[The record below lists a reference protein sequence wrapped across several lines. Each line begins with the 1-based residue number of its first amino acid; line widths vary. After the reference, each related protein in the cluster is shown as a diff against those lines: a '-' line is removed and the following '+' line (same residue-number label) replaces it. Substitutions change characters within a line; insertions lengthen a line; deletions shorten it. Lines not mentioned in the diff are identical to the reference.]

1 MALSQECEAITSL
14 SIFSFSTHGGFMSR
28 LILRTS
34 LTALSLAIVFSGG
47 ISEAK
52 GPGSGKKGPHVRASA
67 KIQGCG
73 NFTDITGTVKLREE
87 KTSEGVKEVRVKMKV
102 KGLPPGNHA
111 VHIHETADC
120 VPCGD
125 AAGHFD
131 PGPNGNSSPDGNHP
145 FHSGDLINIKVKKSG
160 KGNAKLITRT
170 TRVTLSPGPLSLFD
184 TDGSAFIIHEDPD
197 TYCPNGAQ
205 GGCAGGARIACGVI
219 K

>member
-1 MALSQECEAITSL
+1 
-14 SIFSFSTHGGFMSR
+14 MSR
-28 LILRTS
+28 FILLHS
-34 LTALSLAIVFSGG
+34 LTALSLAIVLSGS

-52 GPGSGKKGPHVRASA
+52 GKKGQVRASA
-67 KIQGCG
+67 DIQGCV
-73 NFTDITGTVKLREE
+73 NHIDVTGTVKLTER
-87 KTSEGVKEVRVKMKV
+87 KTTEGVKEVRVMMKV

-111 VHIHETADC
+111 VHIHETGDC
-120 VPCGD
+120 LPCAD

-145 FHSGDLINIKVKKSG
+145 FHSGDLINIKVKKKG
-160 KGNAKLITRT
+160 RGNATLITRT

-184 TDGSAFIIHEDPD
+184 ADGSAFIIHVDPD

-205 GGCAGGARIACGVI
+205 AGCAGGARAACGVI

>member
-1 MALSQECEAITSL
+1 
-14 SIFSFSTHGGFMSR
+14 MSR
-28 LILRTS
+28 FILLHS

-47 ISEAK
+47 VSEAK

-67 KIQGCG
+67 DIQGCG
-73 NFTDITGTVKLREE
+73 SFTDITGTAKLREE
-87 KTSEGVKEVRVKMKV
+87 KTAEGVKEVRVMMKV

-120 VPCGD
+120 VPCG
-125 AAGHFD
+125 AAADHFD
-131 PGPNGNSSPDGNHP
+131 PGPSGNSSPDGNHP
-145 FHSGDLINIKVKKSG
+145 FHSGDLINIKVKGKG
-160 KGNAKLITRT
+160 KGNAKLITTT

-184 TDGSAFIIHEDPD
+184 TDGSAFIIHADPD

-205 GGCAGGARIACGVI
+205 ADCAGGARVACGVI

>member
-1 MALSQECEAITSL
+1 
-14 SIFSFSTHGGFMSR
+14 MSR
-28 LILRTS
+28 FILLNS

-47 ISEAK
+47 VSEAK
-52 GPGSGKKGPHVRASA
+52 GPGSGKKGSHVRASA
-67 KIQGCG
+67 DIQGCG
-73 NFTDITGTVKLREE
+73 SFTDITGKAKLREE
-87 KTSEGVKEVRVKMKV
+87 KTAEGVKVVRVMMKV

-131 PGPNGNSSPDGNHP
+131 PGPDGNSSPDGNHP
-145 FHSGDLINIKVKKSG
+145 FHSGDLINIKVKGKG
-160 KGNAKLITRT
+160 KGNAKLITTT
-170 TRVTLSPGPLSLFD
+170 TRVTLSPGPLSLLD

-205 GGCAGGARIACGVI
+205 AGCAGGARVACGVI

>member
-1 MALSQECEAITSL
+1 
-14 SIFSFSTHGGFMSR
+14 MSR
-28 LILRTS
+28 LILLNS
-34 LTALSLAIVFSGG
+34 LTALSLAIVFSGS

-52 GPGSGKKGPHVRASA
+52 GPVKGKPVRASA
-67 KIQGCG
+67 DIRGCG
-73 NFTDITGTVKLREE
+73 NPSDVTGTVQLREE
-87 KTSEGVKEVRVKMKV
+87 KTSEGVKEVRVMMKV
-102 KGLPPGNHA
+102 KGLPPGKHA

-120 VPCGD
+120 VPCSD

-131 PGPNGNSSPDGNHP
+131 PGPDGNSSPDGNHP
-145 FHSGDLINIKVKKSG
+145 FHSGDLINIKAKKGG

-184 TDGSAFIIHEDPD
+184 TDGSAFIIHVDPD

-205 GGCAGGARIACGVI
+205 AGCAGGARAACGVI

>member
-1 MALSQECEAITSL
+1 
-14 SIFSFSTHGGFMSR
+14 MSR
-28 LILRTS
+28 FILLNS

-47 ISEAK
+47 VSEAK

-67 KIQGCG
+67 DIQGCG

-87 KTSEGVKEVRVKMKV
+87 KTAEGVKEVRVMMKV

-131 PGPNGNSSPDGNHP
+131 PGPDGNSSPDGNHP
-145 FHSGDLINIKVKKSG
+145 FHSGDLINIKVKGKG
-160 KGNAKLITRT
+160 KGNAKLITTT
-170 TRVTLSPGPLSLFD
+170 TRVTLSPGPLSLLD

-205 GGCAGGARIACGVI
+205 AGCAGGARVACGVI

>member
-1 MALSQECEAITSL
+1 
-14 SIFSFSTHGGFMSR
+14 MSR
-28 LILRTS
+28 FILLNS
-34 LTALSLAIVFSGG
+34 LTVLSLAVVISGG

-67 KIQGCG
+67 DILGC
-73 NFTDITGTVKLREE
+73 TDPNIRGTAELREE
-87 KTSEGVKEVRVKMKV
+87 KTAEGVKEVRVMMKV
-102 KGLPPGNHA
+102 KGLPAGNHA

-125 AAGHFD
+125 AGGHFD
-131 PGPNGNSSPDGNHP
+131 PGPNGNPSPDGNHP
-145 FHSGDLINIKVKKSG
+145 FHSGDLINIKAKKN
-160 KGNAKLITRT
+160 GNAKLITRT

-184 TDGSAFIIHEDPD
+184 TDGSAFIIHVDPD

-205 GGCAGGARIACGVI
+205 AGCAGGARVACGVI